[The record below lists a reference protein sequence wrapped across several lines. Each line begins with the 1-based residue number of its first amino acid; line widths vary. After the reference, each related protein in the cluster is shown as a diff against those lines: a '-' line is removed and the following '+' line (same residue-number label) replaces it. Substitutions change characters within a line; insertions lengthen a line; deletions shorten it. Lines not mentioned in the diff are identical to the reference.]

1 MKEIIKF
8 FSKQNVKHLSM
19 PCALC
24 LMLFGCVAYQ
34 TPPRTEWPVILRGAT
49 FSEMTDT
56 MKVAKRPVF
65 IGGGGKIINAGPEN
79 INQYGKE
86 PTPTDISPALL
97 KYMSALE
104 YDLYDSLLKPG
115 IQVQRVG
122 TDVVL
127 LLTRDSFMY
136 LDAPEISDD
145 GEDTLKIVSK
155 ILKKYDATF
164 MEISGYTD
172 ATMDK
177 NAASALSLDMAQ
189 RVGIFMATHDINP
202 ARMFV
207 VGRGAARPI
216 AAQDDTGRRMNRR
229 VEIRLSPAR

>member
-1 MKEIIKF
+1 MNLIKF
-8 FSKQNVKHLSM
+8 IFNKASLGF
-19 PCALC
+19 AL
-24 LMLFGCVAYQ
+24 LMCGCVSYQ
-34 TPPRTEWPVILRGAT
+34 TPVRSEWSVILRGAT

-56 MKVAKRPVF
+56 MKIAKRPVF
-65 IGGGGKIINAGPEN
+65 IGGGGKIINKDAGPEN

-86 PTPTDISPALL
+86 PAPTDISPAVL
-97 KYMSALE
+97 KYMSSLE
-104 YDLYDSLLKPG
+104 DELYDSLLKPG

-136 LDAPEISDD
+136 WDAPEISDD
-145 GEDTLKIVSK
+145 GEDTLKIVTK

-202 ARMFV
+202 ARMFI